1 MSDYRVFEDL
11 GETLKQLLTENLLS
25 LGSPV
30 NIVFDSPADIEMQN
44 DSPHTLSLFLFKVET
59 NPHMNNREMQNINHK
74 KLKYPPI
81 TLDLFYLLTP
91 FANDR
96 SQEHLILGKVMQT
109 FHDQAILKGRFL
121 KEGLE
126 GTGSEFRLT
135 LFSLP
140 FEEMFQLWQSFTEKS
155 FRLSICYKVTPVEID
170 STREEEARRVLEKQ
184 HEYGQKSVKQVT

>member
-11 GETLKQLLTENLLS
+11 GETMKQILDEHLQI

-44 DSPHTLSLFLFKVET
+44 DSSHTLSLFLFKVET
-59 NPHMNNREMQNINHK
+59 NPHMNNREKQNIDHK
-74 KLKYPPI
+74 KLQYPPI

-91 FANDR
+91 FAEIR
-96 SQEHLILGKVMQT
+96 SDEHAILGRVIQT
-109 FHDQAILKGRFL
+109 FHDHAILKGGSI
-121 KEGLE
+121 KGGLE
-126 GTGSEFRLT
+126 GTGREFRLT

-140 FEEMFQLWQSFTEKS
+140 FEEMFHLWQSFTEKS

-170 STREEEARRVLEKQ
+170 SSREEEARRVLEKR
-184 HEYGQKSVKQVT
+184 HKYGRKSVKKVT